1 MVEVGMVVVVENI
14 LVGVVKVVEVRGVV
28 GVNKQVA
35 VEMVEA
41 EEESTQV
48 AVEVEVNI
56 LVEMVKGDG
65 ESILAV
71 VAAGVVMV
79 E

>member
-1 MVEVGMVVVVENI
+1 MVVVVENI

>member
-35 VEMVEA
+35 VEMVA
-41 EEESTQV
+41 VEEESTQV
-48 AVEVEVNI
+48 AAEVEV
-56 LVEMVKGDG
+56 VKGEG
-65 ESILAV
+65 ESILAAAAEV
-71 VAAGVVMV
+71 VIV